1 MLTLVTFGLECCI
14 DSEKFQTL
22 FGLVLIYFCLPVVGA
37 IGIRYD
43 GDILH
48 IVRHQNLW
56 LFTNQWVPDGARYYL
71 VAH

>member
-1 MLTLVTFGLECCI
+1 MLILVTFGLECCI

-22 FGLVLIYFCLPVVGA
+22 FDLVLNYFCVPVVGA

-48 IVRHQNLW
+48 IVRHQNL
-56 LFTNQWVPDGARYYL
+56 
-71 VAH
+71 

>member
-22 FGLVLIYFCLPVVGA
+22 FDLVLNYFCLPVVGA